1 LRRRADITGD
11 GRFSEKPNVSATSK
25 SQPAEAESNGTPFQF
40 LSDLAREL
48 SAGRVDLPSFPDAV
62 ARVQHVLSDD
72 NITSERIARVVS
84 SDAGL
89 AARILTMANST
100 LLHRGGSRVTD
111 LKVAITRIGHDSI
124 RAAAL
129 AYANAQ
135 VRHAADLAPIRG
147 DLERLWQEG
156 VRVAA
161 LAHAMAKESG
171 LMRPD
176 EALLTGLLHNI
187 GKVYI
192 IARAPKGASKVH
204 VDDAV
209 LRDWHPGI
217 GQALIENWKLP
228 EDIAVAV
235 GGQLDVER
243 SHAEPADL
251 QDLLILAVTLAAQ
264 MAGNAADDGTLAS
277 MPAAVA
283 MGLTDSAIVR
293 IMLESQTEME
303 TLQAA
308 LG

>member
-1 LRRRADITGD
+1 
-11 GRFSEKPNVSATSK
+11 VSATSR
-25 SQPAEAESNGTPFQF
+25 SQPAEAESTGSPFQF

-48 SAGRVDLPSFPDAV
+48 SAGRINLPSFPDAV

-72 NITSERIARVVS
+72 SITSERIARVVS

-100 LLHRGGSRVTD
+100 LLHRGGSPVTD
-111 LKVAITRIGHDSI
+111 LKVAVTRIGHDSI

-129 AYANAQ
+129 AYATAQ
-135 VRHAADLAPIRG
+135 VRHAADLAHIRTA
-147 DLERLWQEG
+147 LERFWQEG
-156 VRVAA
+156 IRVAA
-161 LAHAMAKESG
+161 LAHAMAKESQ
-171 LMRPD
+171 LLRPD
-176 EALLTGLLHNI
+176 EALLAGLLHNI

-192 IARAPKGASKVH
+192 IARAPRDVVQVH

-228 EDIAVAV
+228 EDIAAAV
-235 GGQLDVER
+235 GGQNDVER
-243 SHAEPADL
+243 SHAAPADL
-251 QDLLILAVTLAAQ
+251 QDLLIVAVSLATQ
-264 MAGNAADDGTLAS
+264 MANNAADDAALAQ
-277 MPAAVA
+277 MPAAAA

-293 IMLESQTEME
+293 IVLESQTEME

>member
-1 LRRRADITGD
+1 
-11 GRFSEKPNVSATSK
+11 VSAINRAP
-25 SQPAEAESNGTPFQF
+25 PAEPESAGTPFRF

-72 NITSERIARVVS
+72 SITSERIARVVS

-100 LLHRGGSRVTD
+100 LLHRGGSPVTD
-111 LKVAITRIGHDSI
+111 VKVAITRIGHDSI

-129 AYANAQ
+129 AYATAQ
-135 VRHAADLAPIRG
+135 VRHAAELAHIRS
-147 DLERLWQEG
+147 DLERFWQEG

-161 LAHAMAKESG
+161 LAHATAKETR

-176 EALLTGLLHNI
+176 EALLAGLLHNI
-187 GKVYI
+187 GKLYI
-192 IARAPKGASKVH
+192 IARTPNGAGNVH
-204 VDDAV
+204 IDDQV

-228 EDIAVAV
+228 EDIARAV
-235 GGQLDVER
+235 GGQLEIER
-243 SHAEPADL
+243 SHGGPADL
-251 QDLLILAVTLAAQ
+251 QDLLIVAVNLAAQ
-264 MAGNAADDGTLAS
+264 MASKVDDAAMAE
-277 MPAAVA
+277 MPAAVV
-283 MGLTDSAIVR
+283 MGLTDSSFVR

>member
-1 LRRRADITGD
+1 M
-11 GRFSEKPNVSATSK
+11 SATSR
-25 SQPAEAESNGTPFQF
+25 SQPAIAESAGSPFRF

-72 NITSERIARVVS
+72 NISSERIARVVS

-100 LLHRGGSRVTD
+100 LLHRGGTPVTD

-129 AYANAQ
+129 AYATAQ
-135 VRHAADLAPIRG
+135 VRQAADLAPIRSE
-147 DLERLWQEG
+147 LERFWQEG
-156 VRVAA
+156 VRVAG
-161 LAHAMAKESG
+161 LAHAMAKETR

-176 EALLTGLLHNI
+176 EALLAGLLHNI

-192 IARAPKGASKVH
+192 IARGPRDAGSVH
-204 VDDAV
+204 IDDAV

-228 EDIAVAV
+228 EDIATAV
-235 GGQLDVER
+235 GGQLETER
-243 SHAEPADL
+243 SHGGPADL
-251 QDLLILAVTLAAQ
+251 QDLLIVAVNLEAQ
-264 MAGNAADDGTLAS
+264 IASNAADDAAAQI
-277 MPAAVA
+277 PAAAA

-293 IMLESQTEME
+293 IMLESQTEMA

>member
-1 LRRRADITGD
+1 M
-11 GRFSEKPNVSATSK
+11 SATSR
-25 SQPAEAESNGTPFQF
+25 SQPAEAESTGSPFQF

-48 SAGRVDLPSFPDAV
+48 SAGRIDLPSFPDAV

-72 NITSERIARVVS
+72 SITSERIARVVS

-100 LLHRGGSRVTD
+100 LLHRGGSPVTD
-111 LKVAITRIGHDSI
+111 LKIAVTRIGHDSI

-129 AYANAQ
+129 AYATAQ
-135 VRHAADLAPIRG
+135 VRHAADLAHIRT
-147 DLERLWQEG
+147 DLERIWQEG

-161 LAHAMAKESG
+161 LAHAMAKESK
-171 LMRPD
+171 LLRPD
-176 EALLTGLLHNI
+176 EALLAGLLHNI

-192 IARAPKGASKVH
+192 IARTPKGAVQVH
-204 VDDAV
+204 IDDAV

-228 EDIAVAV
+228 EEIAAAV
-235 GGQLDVER
+235 GGQNDVER
-243 SHAEPADL
+243 SHAAPADL
-251 QDLLILAVTLAAQ
+251 QDLLIVAVSLATQ
-264 MAGNAADDGTLAS
+264 MANNAADDAALAQ
-277 MPAAVA
+277 MPAAAA

>member
-1 LRRRADITGD
+1 M
-11 GRFSEKPNVSATSK
+11 SAPSR
-25 SQPAEAESNGTPFQF
+25 SQSAEAKSNGSPFQF

-48 SAGRVDLPSFPDAV
+48 SAGRIDLPSFPDAV

-72 NITSERIARVVS
+72 SITSERIARVVS

-100 LLHRGGSRVTD
+100 LLHRGGSPVTD
-111 LKVAITRIGHDSI
+111 LKIAVTRIGHDSI

-129 AYANAQ
+129 AYATAQ
-135 VRHAADLAPIRG
+135 VRHAADLSHIRS
-147 DLERLWQEG
+147 DLERFWQEG

-161 LAHAMAKESG
+161 LAHAMAKESQ

-176 EALLTGLLHNI
+176 EALLAGLLHNI

-192 IARAPKGASKVH
+192 IARTPKDALQVH

-228 EDIAVAV
+228 EEIAVAV
-235 GGQLDVER
+235 GGQNDIER
-243 SHAEPADL
+243 AHADPADL
-251 QDLLILAVTLAAQ
+251 QDLLIVAVSLAAQ
-264 MAGNAADDGTLAS
+264 MANNAADDAALAK
-277 MPAAVA
+277 MPAAAA

>member
-1 LRRRADITGD
+1 LQ
-11 GRFSEKPNVSATSK
+11 S
-25 SQPAEAESNGTPFQF
+25 AESESAASPIRF
-40 LSDLAREL
+40 LSHLAREL
-48 SAGRVDLPSFPDAV
+48 SAGRIDLPSFPDAV

-72 NITSERIARVVS
+72 SIGSERIARVVS
-84 SDAGL
+84 SDVGL

-100 LLHRGGSRVTD
+100 LLHGGGSPVTD
-111 LKVAITRIGHDSI
+111 LKIAITRIGDDSI

-129 AYANAQ
+129 AYATAQ
-135 VRHAADLAPIRG
+135 VRQAPDLAHIRS
-147 DLERLWQEG
+147 DLERFWQEG
-156 VRVAA
+156 VRVAG
-161 LAHAMAKESG
+161 LAHAMAKETR

-176 EALLTGLLHNI
+176 EALLAGLLHNI

-192 IARAPKGASKVH
+192 IARTPKDASGVH
-204 VDDAV
+204 IDDQV

-228 EDIAVAV
+228 EDIAKAV
-235 GGQLDVER
+235 GGQLEIER

-251 QDLLILAVTLAAQ
+251 QDLLIVAVNLAAQ
-264 MAGNAADDGTLAS
+264 MESKVDDAAMAE
-277 MPAAVA
+277 MPAAVI
-283 MGLTDSAIVR
+283 MGLTDSSFVR

>member
-1 LRRRADITGD
+1 L
-11 GRFSEKPNVSATSK
+11 SA
-25 SQPAEAESNGTPFQF
+25 
-40 LSDLAREL
+40 LAKEL
-48 SAGRVDLPSFPDAV
+48 SAGHVDLPSFPDAA
-62 ARVQHVLSDD
+62 ARVQHVLSNED
-72 NITSERIARVVS
+72 ITSERIARVVS

-129 AYANAQ
+129 AYATAQ
-135 VRHAADLAPIRG
+135 LRHAGDLAHIRADL
-147 DLERLWQEG
+147 EKLWQEG

-161 LAHAMAKESG
+161 LAHAMAKESRQ
-171 LMRPD
+171 MRPD
-176 EALLTGLLHNI
+176 EALLAGLLHNI

-192 IARAPKGASKVH
+192 IARAPKAAGPVH
-204 VDDAV
+204 VDDPV
-209 LRDWHPGI
+209 VRDWHPGI

-228 EDIAVAV
+228 EEIAVAV
-235 GGQLDVER
+235 GGQLDTAR
-243 SHAEPADL
+243 AHSGPADL
-251 QDLLILAVTLAAQ
+251 QDLLIVAVTLAAQ
-264 MAGNAADDGTLAS
+264 MASNAADDAALAS
-277 MPAAVA
+277 LPAAVA

>member
-1 LRRRADITGD
+1 
-11 GRFSEKPNVSATSK
+11 VSATSR
-25 SQPAEAESNGTPFQF
+25 SQPAEAEATGSPFQF

-48 SAGRVDLPSFPDAV
+48 SAGRIDLPSFPDAV
-62 ARVQHVLSDD
+62 ARVQHVLSDES
-72 NITSERIARVVS
+72 ITSERIARVVG

-100 LLHRGGSRVTD
+100 LLHRGGSAVTD
-111 LKVAITRIGHDSI
+111 LKIAITRIGHDSI

-129 AYANAQ
+129 AYATAQ
-135 VRHAADLAPIRG
+135 VRHAAELAHIRA
-147 DLERLWQEG
+147 DLERFWQEG

-161 LAHAMAKESG
+161 LAHAIARESG

-176 EALLTGLLHNI
+176 EALLAGLLHNI

-192 IARAPKGASKVH
+192 IARTPKEAVHIH

-228 EDIAVAV
+228 EGIATAV
-235 GGQLDVER
+235 GGQLDIER
-243 SHAEPADL
+243 SHGGPADL
-251 QDLLILAVTLAAQ
+251 QDLLIVAVNLAAQ
-264 MAGNAADDGTLAS
+264 MASKVDDAAMAD
-277 MPAAVA
+277 MPAAA
-283 MGLTDSAIVR
+283 IMGLTDSSFVR
-293 IMLESQTEME
+293 VMLESQTEME

>member
-1 LRRRADITGD
+1 
-11 GRFSEKPNVSATSK
+11 VSASSR
-25 SQPAEAESNGTPFQF
+25 SQPAESEAAASPFQF

-48 SAGRVDLPSFPDAV
+48 SAGRVELPSFPDAA

-72 NITSERIARVVS
+72 SISSERIARVVS

-89 AARILTMANST
+89 AARLLTMANST
-100 LLHRGGSRVTD
+100 LLHRGGSPVTD
-111 LKVAITRIGHDSI
+111 LKIAITRIGHDSI

-135 VRHAADLAPIRG
+135 LRHAAELAHIRSH
-147 DLERLWQEG
+147 LERFWQEG

-161 LAHAMAKESG
+161 LAHAMAKESQ
-171 LMRPD
+171 LLRPD
-176 EALLTGLLHNI
+176 EALLAGLLHNI

-192 IARAPKGASKVH
+192 IARAPKDTGPAQ
-204 VDDAV
+204 VDDDV

-228 EDIAVAV
+228 EEIALAV
-235 GGQLDVER
+235 GGQLEVER
-243 SHAEPADL
+243 CHGGPADL
-251 QDLLILAVTLAAQ
+251 QDLLIIAVSLASQ
-264 MAGNAADDGTLAS
+264 MANNTADDAALAS
-277 MPAAVA
+277 MPAAAA
-283 MGLTDSAIVR
+283 MGLTDSAFVR
-293 IMLESQTEME
+293 IMLESQTEIE

>member
-1 LRRRADITGD
+1 
-11 GRFSEKPNVSATSK
+11 VSATSS
-25 SQPAEAESNGTPFQF
+25 SQPAQSESSGSPFQF

-48 SAGRVDLPSFPDAV
+48 SAGRVDLPSFPDAA

-72 NITSERIARVVS
+72 SISSERIARVVS

-100 LLHRGGSRVTD
+100 LLHRGGSPVTD
-111 LKVAITRIGHDSI
+111 LKIAITRIGHDSI

-129 AYANAQ
+129 AYATAQ
-135 VRHAADLAPIRG
+135 VRHAAELAHIRS
-147 DLERLWQEG
+147 DLERFWQEG

-176 EALLTGLLHNI
+176 EALLAGLLHNI

-192 IARAPKGASKVH
+192 IARTPKAAVRVH
-204 VDDAV
+204 IGDDV

-228 EDIAVAV
+228 EEIATAV
-235 GGQLDVER
+235 GGQLEIER
-243 SHAEPADL
+243 HHAEPADL
-251 QDLLILAVTLAAQ
+251 QDLLIVAVSLAGQ
-264 MAGNAADDGTLAS
+264 MASNTADDAALAK
-277 MPAAVA
+277 MPAAAA
-283 MGLTDSAIVR
+283 MGLTDSAVIR
-293 IMLESQTEME
+293 IMLESQTEIE

>member
-1 LRRRADITGD
+1 M
-11 GRFSEKPNVSATSK
+11 SATSRL
-25 SQPAEAESNGTPFQF
+25 QPLESESAGSPFRF
-40 LSDLAREL
+40 LTDLAKEL
-48 SAGRVDLPSFPDAV
+48 SAGRVELPSFPDAA

-72 NITSERIARVVS
+72 SITSERIARVVS

-100 LLHRGGSRVTD
+100 LLHRGGSPVTD
-111 LKVAITRIGHDSI
+111 LKVAITRIGHDCI

-129 AYANAQ
+129 AYATAQ
-135 VRHAADLAPIRG
+135 VRHAAGLAHIRS

-161 LAHAMAKESG
+161 LAHAMAKETR

-176 EALLTGLLHNI
+176 EALLAGLLHNI

-192 IARAPKGASKVH
+192 IARAPRETGSVH
-204 VDDAV
+204 IDDQV

-228 EDIAVAV
+228 EDIAKAV
-235 GGQLDVER
+235 GGQLEIER

-251 QDLLILAVTLAAQ
+251 QDLLIVAVNLAAQ
-264 MAGNAADDGTLAS
+264 MESKVDDAAMAE
-277 MPAAVA
+277 MPAAVI
-283 MGLTDSAIVR
+283 MGLTDSSFVR

>member
-1 LRRRADITGD
+1 M
-11 GRFSEKPNVSATSK
+11 SAIG
-25 SQPAEAESNGTPFQF
+25 SQPAPSKAPGTPFEF
-40 LSDLAREL
+40 LSALAKEL
-48 SAGRVDLPSFPDAV
+48 SAGRVDLPSFPDAA
-62 ARVQHVLSDD
+62 ARVQHVLSNDD
-72 NITSERIARVVS
+72 ITSERIARVVS

-129 AYANAQ
+129 AYATAQ
-135 VRHAADLAPIRG
+135 LRHAGDLAHIRADL
-147 DLERLWQEG
+147 EKLWQEG

-161 LAHAMAKESG
+161 LAHAMAKESHQ
-171 LMRPD
+171 MRPD
-176 EALLTGLLHNI
+176 EALLAGLLHNI

-192 IARAPKGASKVH
+192 IARAPKGAGSVH
-204 VDDAV
+204 VEDAV
-209 LRDWHPGI
+209 VCDWHPGI

-228 EDIAVAV
+228 EEIALAV

-243 SHAEPADL
+243 SHAGPADL
-251 QDLLILAVTLAAQ
+251 QDLLIVAVTLAGQ
-264 MAGNAADDGTLAS
+264 MANNTADDAALAR
-277 MPAAVA
+277 MPAATA

-293 IMLESQTEME
+293 IMLESQTEIE

>member
-1 LRRRADITGD
+1 
-11 GRFSEKPNVSATSK
+11 VSATSR
-25 SQPAEAESNGTPFQF
+25 SQPAIPESAGSPFRF

-72 NITSERIARVVS
+72 SITSERIARVVS

-100 LLHRGGSRVTD
+100 LLHRGGTPVTD

-129 AYANAQ
+129 SYATAQ
-135 VRHAADLAPIRG
+135 VRQAADLAPIRSE
-147 DLERLWQEG
+147 LERFWQEG
-156 VRVAA
+156 IRVAG
-161 LAHAMAKESG
+161 LAHAMAKETR

-176 EALLTGLLHNI
+176 EALLAGLLHNI

-192 IARAPKGASKVH
+192 IARTPRDAGSVQI
-204 VDDAV
+204 DDAV

-228 EDIAVAV
+228 EDIATAV
-235 GGQLDVER
+235 GGQLETDR
-243 SHAEPADL
+243 SHGGPADL
-251 QDLLILAVTLAAQ
+251 QDLLIVAVNLAAQ
-264 MAGNAADDGTLAS
+264 MASNAADDAAAQ
-277 MPAAVA
+277 MPSAAA

-293 IMLESQTEME
+293 IVLESQTEME

>member
-1 LRRRADITGD
+1 
-11 GRFSEKPNVSATSK
+11 VSATSR
-25 SQPAEAESNGTPFQF
+25 SQPAEADSTGSPFQF

-48 SAGRVDLPSFPDAV
+48 SAGRIDLPSFPDAV

-72 NITSERIARVVS
+72 SITSERIARVVS

-100 LLHRGGSRVTD
+100 LLHRGGSPVTD
-111 LKVAITRIGHDSI
+111 LKIAVTRIGHDSI

-129 AYANAQ
+129 AYATAQ
-135 VRHAADLAPIRG
+135 VRHAADLAHIRN
-147 DLERLWQEG
+147 DLERIWQEG

-161 LAHAMAKESG
+161 LAHAMAKESK

-176 EALLTGLLHNI
+176 EALLAGLLHNI

-192 IARAPKGASKVH
+192 IARTPKGAVQVH
-204 VDDAV
+204 IDDAV

-228 EDIAVAV
+228 EEIAAAV
-235 GGQLDVER
+235 GGQNDVER
-243 SHAEPADL
+243 SHAAPADL
-251 QDLLILAVTLAAQ
+251 QDLLIVAVSLATQ
-264 MAGNAADDGTLAS
+264 MANNAADDAALAR
-277 MPAAVA
+277 MPAATA